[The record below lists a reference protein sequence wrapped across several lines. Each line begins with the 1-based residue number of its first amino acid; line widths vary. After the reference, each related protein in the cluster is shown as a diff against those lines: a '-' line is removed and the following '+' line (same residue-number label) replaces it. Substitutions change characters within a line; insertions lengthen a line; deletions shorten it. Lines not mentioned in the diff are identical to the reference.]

1 MPSRPD
7 ERAARARSVVP
18 TGWQFFAFLF
28 ALIAL
33 AMVVQYRHALLA
45 WLLSMPAHGF
55 LWLMAFGAVIAGV
68 ALVLLGGYVA
78 RRRAGWP
85 Q

>member
-1 MPSRPD
+1 VTRPN
-7 ERAARARSVVP
+7 ERAPRARRVIP
-18 TGWQFFAFLF
+18 TGLQFFAYLF
-28 ALIAL
+28 ALMGVGL
-33 AMVVQYRHALLA
+33 AIQHRHALLA